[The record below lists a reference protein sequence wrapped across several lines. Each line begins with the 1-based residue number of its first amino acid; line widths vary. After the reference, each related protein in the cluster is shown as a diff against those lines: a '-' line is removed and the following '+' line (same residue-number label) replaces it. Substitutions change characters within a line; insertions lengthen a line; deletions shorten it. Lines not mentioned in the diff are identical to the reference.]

1 MSSTSMNSRPSHSI
15 LPSPSLAA
23 ISSAATI
30 VVKEFAIAR
39 RMPVRM
45 KGTVAGS
52 ATCRKICAR
61 VAPRDCAARI
71 LLGAMADTPA
81 AVLRMTMKTVV

>member
-23 ISSAATI
+23 ISSAATM
-30 VVKEFAIAR
+30 VVKELAIAS

-45 KGTVAGS
+45 YGTVAGS
-52 ATCRKICAR
+52 AT
-61 VAPRDCAARI
+61 
-71 LLGAMADTPA
+71 
-81 AVLRMTMKTVV
+81 